1 MANKHSRKIQRNKVK
16 DKTVEK
22 LLAEEKPAKIRHEKK
37 GFRVRFLE
45 TKGKIKERRAGR
57 IRLHKSFHR
66 SYREDYQRDNLL
78 HNFQLHKRE
87 RSSVTHETYAV
98 GRYLTRVLGQSN
110 APRKEDNQIE
120 GPR

>member
-45 TKGKIKERRAGR
+45 TKGKVKEKRGERV
-57 IRLHKSFHR
+57 RLHKSFKR
-66 SYREDYQRDNLL
+66 SYREDYQRDLEVPGIMYHIFASFKIVFKNWKLFLPFSTFFLL
-78 HNFQLHKRE
+78 RA
-87 RSSVTHETYAV
+87 THF
-98 GRYLTRVLGQSN
+98 
-110 APRKEDNQIE
+110 I
-120 GPR
+120 

>member
-45 TKGKIKERRAGR
+45 TKGKVKEKRGERV
-57 IRLHKSFHR
+57 RLHKSFKR
-66 SYREDYQRDNLL
+66 SYREDYQRDLEVPGIMY
-78 HNFQLHKRE
+78 HIFATFKIIFRKCNFFF
-87 RSSVTHETYAV
+87 
-98 GRYLTRVLGQSN
+98 
-110 APRKEDNQIE
+110 DFIIF
-120 GPR
+120 